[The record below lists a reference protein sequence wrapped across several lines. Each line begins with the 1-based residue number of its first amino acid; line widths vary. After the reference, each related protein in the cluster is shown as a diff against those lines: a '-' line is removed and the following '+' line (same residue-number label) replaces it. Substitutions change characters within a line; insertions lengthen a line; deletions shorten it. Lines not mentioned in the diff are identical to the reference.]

1 MAVQPHFAEARMVY
15 LAELAFMAEDEREFQ
30 SAIRELRKM
39 ILDYAEY
46 LRESRSHRRG
56 QIFCQSI
63 ADA

>member
-1 MAVQPHFAEARMVY
+1 MAARPHLVEARMVC
-15 LAELAFMAEDEREFQ
+15 LAELAFKAEDDREFQ
-30 SAIRELRKM
+30 SAIRELRK
-39 ILDYAEY
+39 IIRDYAEY

>member
-1 MAVQPHFAEARMVY
+1 MVC
-15 LAELAFMAEDEREFQ
+15 LAELAFKAEDDREFQ
-30 SAIRELRKM
+30 SAIRELRK
-39 ILDYAEY
+39 IIRDYAEY